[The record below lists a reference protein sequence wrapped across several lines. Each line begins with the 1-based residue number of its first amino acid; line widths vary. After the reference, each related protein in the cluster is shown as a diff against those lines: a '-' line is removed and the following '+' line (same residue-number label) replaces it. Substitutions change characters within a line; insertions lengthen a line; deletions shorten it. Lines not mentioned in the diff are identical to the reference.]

1 METWRKYGKSSEMKQ
16 FGLLLWGERFF
27 FKNIY
32 RRAININMHF
42 PRAMGF
48 PGGSD
53 GKESSSSA
61 GDLGSIPES
70 GRSPG
75 EGNGN
80 PLQYSCLE
88 NSMNRGAWWAIQSTG
103 LHRVGHNWVTI
114 TFTFKDDRSIW
125 RASYEGKKKTC
136 LRAVFPNLFGT
147 SDQFRGRQFFHGLGV
162 GGWFQDDLSPLHLLC
177 TLFLF
182 LLHQFHLRSSGI
194 RSHRLGT
201 PVFQEVRD
209 VPGQKVTPLS
219 WYIFLRLHLFH
230 ALSARSLEGLMW
242 MKWRWD
248 VEDGGQDIPGAG
260 RGLCCRLLSPEVARE
275 LLTPVSVPLWL
286 HLGN

>member
-1 METWRKYGKSSEMKQ
+1 MT
-16 FGLLLWGERFF
+16 
-27 FKNIY
+27 
-32 RRAININMHF
+32 
-42 PRAMGF
+42 
-48 PGGSD
+48 
-53 GKESSSSA
+53 
-61 GDLGSIPES
+61 
-70 GRSPG
+70 
-75 EGNGN
+75 
-80 PLQYSCLE
+80 
-88 NSMNRGAWWAIQSTG
+88 
-103 LHRVGHNWVTI
+103 
-114 TFTFKDDRSIW
+114 
-125 RASYEGKKKTC
+125 
-136 LRAVFPNLFGT
+136 
-147 SDQFRGRQFFHGLGV
+147 
-162 GGWFQDDLSPLHLLC
+162 HLIRI
-177 TLFLF
+177 F

-275 LLTPVSVPLWL
+275 LLTPVSVPL
-286 HLGN
+286 